1 MSVSLRVEGEEIRGE
16 FEVLV
21 PPGTLA
27 ARRDELVDE
36 VLTDPLY
43 EAART
48 LGAVPAADAHAYAR
62 ALDGRDEEGRTRFEV
77 RGRAEGGRLVPIRGG
92 KLRARG

>member
-27 ARRDELVDE
+27 ARRDAMVDD
-36 VLTDPLY
+36 VLMDPLY
-43 EAART
+43 EAAKQ
-48 LGAVPAADAHAYAR
+48 LGVVLAADPHTYAR
-62 ALDGRDEEGRTRFEV
+62 QLNGRGEQGGTRFEV
-77 RGRAEGGRLVPIRGG
+77 RARAEGGRLVPIRGG